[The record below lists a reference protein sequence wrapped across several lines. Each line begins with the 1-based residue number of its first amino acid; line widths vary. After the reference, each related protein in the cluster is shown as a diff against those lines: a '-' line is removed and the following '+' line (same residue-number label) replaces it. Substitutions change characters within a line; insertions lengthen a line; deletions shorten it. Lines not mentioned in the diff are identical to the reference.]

1 MMTPCFM
8 FIVYQ
13 VYQKA
18 EDGDKAAHYCQV
30 TLRRQLEMKAYDP
43 VSWALNAAT
52 LSQYYVTENNF
63 SLSRHCLGRP
73 MSQVTIIMTSIL
85 NTVLMNYESF
95 SVSVFGGD
103 SISL

>member
-8 FIVYQ
+8 FFVYQ

-63 SLSRHCLGRP
+63 SLSRHCLGV
-73 MSQVTIIMTSIL
+73 SQVTIFMTSIL
-85 NTVLMNYESF
+85 DTVLMNFESY
-95 SVSVFGGD
+95 SVSLFRGD
-103 SISL
+103 Y